1 LDTKE
6 YANLSEIGDK
16 ARALI
21 LSAAIPDEIRAEIST
36 AYESLSKQSDTNN
49 LGVAVRSSA
58 TAEDLPSA
66 SFAGQMESFL
76 NIGDQLLDAIHGCY
90 VSLFTNRAI
99 KYRHDMGFTKL
110 DIAISVGVQQM
121 VRSDKASSGV
131 AFTMILILVFK
142 IRS

>member
-1 LDTKE
+1 LDDILNLLDTKE
-6 YANLSEIGDK
+6 YVNLSEIGDK

-58 TAEDLPSA
+58 TEDLPSA

-76 NIGDQLLDAIHGCY
+76 NIW
-90 VSLFTNRAI
+90 
-99 KYRHDMGFTKL
+99 
-110 DIAISVGVQQM
+110 
-121 VRSDKASSGV
+121 
-131 AFTMILILVFK
+131 
-142 IRS
+142 

>member
-1 LDTKE
+1 MDLQCRRIPSFRQKKQFRKSLDDILNLLDTKE
-6 YANLSEIGDK
+6 YVNLSEIGDK

-76 NIGDQLLDAIHGCY
+76 NISGIDQLLDAIHGCY
-90 VSLFTNRAI
+90 VSI
-99 KYRHDMGFTKL
+99 YESCYKVP
-110 DIAISVGVQQM
+110 S
-121 VRSDKASSGV
+121 
-131 AFTMILILVFK
+131 
-142 IRS
+142 